1 MSSEKKEDT
10 DNDSIDTRELSWS
23 NDIELVLTNILDNTK
38 RLQLI
43 HKNNYLILR
52 HYLFMIR
59 LPIIVLSSINSVLSV
74 GLSSFVNQSITSST
88 NCIIS
93 LICGLLGSLE
103 LFIGIQSKSDKEFET
118 YQHLKL
124 LAIKISHT
132 LKLEP
137 AHRETSGQLFLKEVM
152 NQYHTIFEN
161 SLVNPAEIED
171 ELLTFHNKVDN
182 ALLWFDSPRLKNNI
196 NSTL

>member
-1 MSSEKKEDT
+1 MLENKSDT
-10 DNDSIDTRELSWS
+10 DDSLDTKEMSWTH
-23 NDIELVLTNILDNTK
+23 DVEIVLNNILENTK
-38 RLQLI
+38 KLSII

-52 HYLFMIR
+52 HYLFLIR

-74 GLSSFVNQSITSST
+74 GLSAYVNQAITSTT

-93 LICGLLGSLE
+93 LICGILGSLE

-118 YQHLKL
+118 YQNLKL

-137 AHRETSGQLFLKEVM
+137 AHRDTSGLLFLKEIT
-152 NQYHTIFEN
+152 NEYTSIFEN
-161 SLVNPAEIED
+161 ALVNNLEIED
-171 ELLTFHNKVDN
+171 MLLQLKQNN
-182 ALLWFDSPRLKNNI
+182 IIMNPLPSPRKNEKI
-196 NSTL
+196 NDDYQF

>member
-1 MSSEKKEDT
+1 MLENKSDT
-10 DNDSIDTRELSWS
+10 DDSLDTKEMSWS
-23 NDIELVLTNILDNTK
+23 HDVEIVLNNILENTK
-38 RLQLI
+38 KLSII

-52 HYLFMIR
+52 HYLFLIR

-74 GLSSFVNQSITSST
+74 GLSAYVNQAITSTT

-93 LICGLLGSLE
+93 LICGILGSLE

-118 YQHLKL
+118 YQNLKL

-137 AHRETSGQLFLKEVM
+137 AHRDTSGLLFLKEIT
-152 NQYHTIFEN
+152 NEYTSIFEN
-161 SLVNPAEIED
+161 ASVNNLDIED
-171 ELLTFHNKVDN
+171 MLLKQKNIIMN
-182 ALLWFDSPRLKNNI
+182 PLPSPRKNEKI
-196 NSTL
+196 NDDYQF

>member
-10 DNDSIDTRELSWS
+10 DNESLTSKEESWS
-23 NDIELVLTNILDNTK
+23 NDIELVLTNVLDNTK

-88 NCIIS
+88 N
-93 LICGLLGSLE
+93 
-103 LFIGIQSKSDKEFET
+103 
-118 YQHLKL
+118 
-124 LAIKISHT
+124 
-132 LKLEP
+132 
-137 AHRETSGQLFLKEVM
+137 
-152 NQYHTIFEN
+152 
-161 SLVNPAEIED
+161 
-171 ELLTFHNKVDN
+171 
-182 ALLWFDSPRLKNNI
+182 
-196 NSTL
+196 

>member
-1 MSSEKKEDT
+1 
-10 DNDSIDTRELSWS
+10 
-23 NDIELVLTNILDNTK
+23 
-38 RLQLI
+38 
-43 HKNNYLILR
+43 
-52 HYLFMIR
+52 
-59 LPIIVLSSINSVLSV
+59 
-74 GLSSFVNQSITSST
+74 
-88 NCIIS
+88 
-93 LICGLLGSLE
+93 LE

-161 SLVNPAEIED
+161 SLVNPAEIDD
-171 ELLTFHNKVDN
+171 ELLTFKDRTDDERGKASASFIRAGASPLSRTEN
-182 ALLWFDSPRLKNNI
+182 ALLRFDSPRLKNNI
-196 NSTL
+196 NATL